1 MSRRAFIVARNRIL
15 VSLCVTTAIILS
27 VVCPGVVYSQEW
39 AVNSDLNPSGGATAA
54 PTNRT
59 PYSPSSLLVQR
70 NTLAQQKAS
79 ILQAIA
85 EAQKCIKNNSNPQ
98 ILRDQQGN
106 VRSVPST
113 DVANCIR
120 TLNALKRQL
129 VSNLQAAD
137 NLNQDAQLDSIRA
150 ARIKKK
156 ADYARKLKRL
166 SMPGNY

>member
-1 MSRRAFIVARNRIL
+1 MSRRPIIAARNRIL
-15 VSLCVTTAIILS
+15 VSLCVTTAITIF
-27 VVCPGVVYSQEW
+27 VVCPSAVFSQEW
-39 AVNSDLNPSGGATAA
+39 AVNSDSNPSGGATAA

-85 EAQKCIKNNSNPQ
+85 EAQTCIKNNSNPQ

-113 DVANCIR
+113 DLANCIR

-129 VSNLQAAD
+129 VSNLQATD

-150 ARIKKK
+150 SRIKRK
-156 ADYARKLKRL
+156 ADYARRLKRL